1 MTQIENTA
9 IHHIGFTSSSKM
21 QEYKPSIV
29 ESKNHD
35 YPGRYTYTFHTK
47 GFDNLEAVKNH
58 SDEELIHYLNSE
70 GFNDV
75 EFYPL
80 EGWIGFKP
88 VVQNYKF
95 GWEG

>member
-1 MTQIENTA
+1 MTKTKNLA
-9 IHHIGFTSSSKM
+9 IHFIGFYSSSKKLVYNPLIK
-21 QEYKPSIV
+21 EC
-29 ESKNHD
+29 ENHE
-35 YPGRYTYTFHTK
+35 YPGRYKYTFHTK
-47 GFDNLEAVKNH
+47 GYPNLEAVKNH